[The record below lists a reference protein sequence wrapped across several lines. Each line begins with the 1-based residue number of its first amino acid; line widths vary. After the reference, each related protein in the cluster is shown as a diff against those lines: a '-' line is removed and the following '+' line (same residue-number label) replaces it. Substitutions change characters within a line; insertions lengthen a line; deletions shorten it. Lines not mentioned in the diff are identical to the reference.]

1 MGAFGT
7 KPFHNDDVLND
18 IGGYSNESEL
28 YETMNKILETGSRY
42 YYPGYEFSALLLDT
56 LTVPKYILNE
66 QEAKQVLDEV
76 IKCNKSKEIQNII
89 TESVETWLSACTLNM
104 SSRVLLLKKAIKV
117 LESNINSETDDM
129 ELVNNMRAVFAD
141 AKRLLA
147 SNVNGSTLIQ
157 TKTLDKFIK
166 ANETKSNTTNLLQI
180 RVIGKHYSGRKIVGY
195 RIEDGYGRKN
205 DVSPAYLKNAIRE
218 GTVHCINATLTSDD
232 RLMVRE
238 SK

>member
-7 KPFHNDDVLND
+7 KPFQNDDVLND
-18 IGGYSNESEL
+18 IGGYSSDTEL
-28 YETMNKILETGSRY
+28 YETMNKVLEKGSRY

-66 QEAKQVLDEV
+66 QEAKQVLDAV

-104 SSRVLLLKKAIKV
+104 GSRLLLLKKAIIV
-117 LESNINSETDDM
+117 LKNNISSETDDM
-129 ELVNNMRAVFAD
+129 ELVNNMKAVYED
-141 AKRLLA
+141 GKRLLA

-157 TKTLDKFIK
+157 VKTLNKFIN
-166 ANETKSNTTNLLQI
+166 ANETKKNTSNLLQI
-180 RVIGKHYSGRKIVGY
+180 RVIGKHYKGRKIVGY
-195 RIEDGYGRKN
+195 RIQDGYGREN

-218 GTVHCINATLTSDD
+218 GTVHCINATLASDD